1 VMVWVWTSLIF
12 LFVLLLGIREDVK
25 EIGDQVSMLQA
36 DFISEIS
43 EKYGDSHG
51 EE

>member
-1 VMVWVWTSLIF
+1 MVWLWIGLVF
-12 LFVLLLGIREDVK
+12 LFVLVLGIREDVK
-25 EIGDQVSMLQA
+25 AIGDQVSMLQT

-51 EE
+51 QE

>member
-1 VMVWVWTSLIF
+1 MVWVWISLVF
-12 LFVLLLGIREDVK
+12 LFVLVLGIREDVK
-25 EIGDQVSMLQA
+25 EISAQVSTLQT

-51 EE
+51 QE